1 MFKTRILVTMLAD
14 GRPLPRDAFA
24 VAGENA
30 RYRAN

>member
-14 GRPLPRDAFA
+14 GRPLPRDA